1 MQCPK
6 CHHNDTRV
14 LDSRETNENREIRR
28 RRACSAC
35 KYRFTTF
42 ERLETNKVLVI
53 KKNKTRETYSRE
65 KLKTGIWKACEKRPV
80 SETVIDNFISE
91 LEENWAFELKKEI
104 STREIGQSVMDFL
117 KNLDDIAY
125 IRFASV
131 YRQFRDLESFKKELQ
146 KLLQ

>member
-28 RRACSAC
+28 RRACSSC

-42 ERLETNKVLVI
+42 ERLETTKVLVI
-53 KKNKTRETYSRE
+53 KKDKTCEPYSRE

-80 SETVIDNFISE
+80 SETKIDNFISE